1 MLSVT
6 RDAVS
11 TGCLRA
17 CFLNSSTLLRSASAA
32 RKPSSNQASNPWVML
47 LGAHSHATANSNHL
61 APFSIAF
68 AWIRGS
74 YGLTNLR
81 VSVATGTATAS
92 IYLCTD
98 ADHVSHITSDCC
110 WLPHGKSAK
119 DATVAIRQGLR
130 TLAPFS
136 GSYGSCCASGRFW
149 STNEPLSRA
158 FYYKRMFRICR
169 GRAVAFTQGGPM
181 GDGGLMPPS
190 PASLFL
196 FSGGLWRAGP
206 TPPPFLLR
214 RRIVRTPPQPAVSYR
229 LRPSLDD
236 LGS

>member
-1 MLSVT
+1 MKTAMPSVT

-68 AWIRGS
+68 AWIRAS
-74 YGLTNLR
+74 HGLTTLR
-81 VSVATGTATAS
+81 VSVATGPATAS

-98 ADHVSHITSDCC
+98 AAHVSHITSDCC

-136 GSYGSCCASGRFW
+136 GSYGSCCASGRFR

-181 GDGGLMPPS
+181 GGRGPYAPVPRVPFSIFRGSVAGGTYPTAFLVKAAHS
-190 PASLFL
+190 PHS
-196 FSGGLWRAGP
+196 P
-206 TPPPFLLR
+206 TACRLLPPPTFL
-214 RRIVRTPPQPAVSYR
+214 
-229 LRPSLDD
+229 
-236 LGS
+236 G